1 MVENPVIWSD
11 YPDADVICVEDTY
24 YMVSTTMHFMPGA
37 VILRSYDLCHW
48 EIMSYVYDT
57 LDSTEGQKLSDGRGI
72 YGKGMWAASL
82 RHYKGTFYVCFAAND
97 TGKTYLYQ
105 SESICGPWRKQYIE
119 GFYHDCSLLFDDDG
133 RIYIMYGNRQIYIT
147 ELKPDLSAPLKG
159 GLNRMVLEDTD
170 NYKLGFEGTHLY
182 KINGKYYAFF
192 IHWAKGGS
200 GRRIQACYMAESLE
214 GEFKGGD
221 ILDDAFGY
229 KNCGVAQGGIVQ
241 AHNGKW
247 YGMLFQDMG
256 AVGRCPVLVPMHF
269 EDGFPVP
276 DNGKVP
282 LKIEIQSIKP
292 GHIYKPLNESDSF
305 DYQPDSTGKVTLKN
319 VWQWN
324 HEPDNALWSVT
335 KRPGYLTLE
344 TDRTCI
350 NVIKAKNTLTQ
361 RMYGPVCM
369 AEVQV
374 DGSGLNNGDY
384 AGICALQ
391 GFYGFLALTRKEG
404 SYEIVLQKRGT
415 PADIAETGIGGCD
428 DSHPA
433 ECARVKA
440 EGSHARLKI
449 ACDFTDGKDEAV
461 FFYMEN
467 RQWKCIGEPL
477 KMVFTLD
484 HFTGYRFALAYY
496 SSIKA
501 GGVAGFSH
509 FKTEAGGVL
518 NEEEA

>member
-11 YPDADVICVEDTY
+11 YPDIDVICVEDTY

-48 EIMSYVYDT
+48 EILSYVFDT
-57 LDSTEGQKLSDGRGI
+57 LDSTEGQTLSDGMGV

-82 RHYKGTFYVCFAAND
+82 RYYKGVFYVCFVAND
-97 TGKTYLYQ
+97 TGRTYLYQ
-105 SESICGPWRKQYIE
+105 AENICGPWKKQYIE

-133 RIYIMYGNRQIYIT
+133 RVYIMYGNRQIYIT
-147 ELKPDLSAPLKG
+147 ELKPDLSAPLEG

-192 IHWAKGGS
+192 IHWAEG
-200 GRRIQACYMAESLE
+200 GRRTEACYMAESLE
-214 GEFKGGD
+214 GEFTGGD
-221 ILDDAFGY
+221 ILDDAFNY
-229 KNCGVAQGGIVQ
+229 KDCGVAQGGIVQ

-247 YGMLFQDMG
+247 YGMFFQDRG

-269 EDGFPVP
+269 ENGFPVP

-282 LKIEIQSIKP
+282 LSVDIRPVKP
-292 GHIYKPLNESDSF
+292 GHVYKPLNESDNFS
-305 DYQPDSTGKVTLKN
+305 YMPDINGKVSLKK

-324 HEPDNALWSVT
+324 HEPDNKLWSVT
-335 KRPGYLTLE
+335 KKPGYLTLE

-350 NVIKAKNTLTQ
+350 NVTKAKNTLTQ
-361 RMYGPVCM
+361 RMHGPACM

-374 DGSGLNNGDY
+374 DGSSLNNGDY

-391 GFYGFLALTRKEG
+391 GFYGFLALTKRDG
-404 SYEIVLQKRGT
+404 FYEIVLQKKGLSGDSTGT
-415 PADIAETGIGGCD
+415 GMGSYDNSP
-428 DSHPA
+428 PY
-433 ECARVKA
+433 ECARVQA

-449 ACDFTDGKDEAV
+449 ECDFTGGKDEAV

-467 RQWKCIGEPL
+467 GQWKCIGKPL

-496 SSIKA
+496 SSCTA
-501 GGVAGFSH
+501 GGVAGFSCY
-509 FKTEAGGVL
+509 KQQGAGGVL
-518 NEEEA
+518 NEKET

>member
-11 YPDADVICVEDTY
+11 YPDLDVIRVGDTY
-24 YMVSTTMHFMPGA
+24 YMASTTMHFMPGA

-48 EIMSYVYDT
+48 EILSYVYDT
-57 LDSTEGQKLSDGRGI
+57 LDGTDGQKLSDGRGI

-82 RHYKGTFYVCFAAND
+82 RYNKGTFYVCFVAND

-105 SESICGPWRKQYIE
+105 SEDICGPWKKQYIE

-133 RIYIMYGNRQIYIT
+133 RVYIMYGNRQIYVT
-147 ELKPDLSAPLKG
+147 ELKPDLSAPLEG
-159 GLNRMVLEDTD
+159 GLHRMVLEDTD
-170 NYKLGFEGTHLY
+170 NYKLGFEGSHFY

-200 GRRIQACYMAESLE
+200 GRRIQACYVADSLE
-214 GEFKGGD
+214 GEFTGGD
-221 ILDDAFGY
+221 ILDDAF
-229 KNCGVAQGGIVQ
+229 NFQNAGVAQGGIIQ
-241 AHNGKW
+241 AYNGKW
-247 YGMLFQDMG
+247 YGMFFQDRG

-269 EDGFPVP
+269 ENGFPVP

-282 LKIEIQSIKP
+282 LTAEVQSTRP
-292 GHIYKPLNESDSF
+292 GHIYKPLNESDNF
-305 DYQPDSTGKVTLKN
+305 IYEPDSNGKIILKK

-335 KRPGYLTLE
+335 KRPGYLLLE

-350 NVIKAKNTLTQ
+350 NVTKAKNTLAQ

-374 DGSGLNNGDY
+374 DGSRLNNGDY

-391 GFYGFLALTRKEG
+391 GFYGFLALTKENG
-404 SYEIVLQKRGT
+404 SYRIVLQKRGMPVDT
-415 PADIAETGIGGCD
+415 KETGMGGYD
-428 DSHPA
+428 NNPPA
-433 ECARVKA
+433 ECANVVA
-440 EGSHARLKI
+440 EGSHVRLKI
-449 ACDFTDGKDEAV
+449 VCDFRGGKDEAV

-467 RQWKCIGEPL
+467 GQWKSIGEPL
-477 KMVFTLD
+477 QMVFTLD

-496 SSIKA
+496 SSCTA
-501 GGVAGFSH
+501 GGTAGFSC
-509 FKTEAGGVL
+509 FKIGTGGFL
-518 NEEEA
+518 DEEKT